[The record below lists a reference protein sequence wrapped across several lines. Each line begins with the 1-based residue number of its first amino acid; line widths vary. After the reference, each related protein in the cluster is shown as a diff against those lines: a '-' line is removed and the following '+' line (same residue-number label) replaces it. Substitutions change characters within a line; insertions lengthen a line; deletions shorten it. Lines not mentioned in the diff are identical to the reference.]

1 MVYQP
6 FLSAFT
12 VRISIRKTAEGA
24 AVCRAKVTQINKFR
38 IRCGFRDMEAVLA
51 TTEIYDGLT
60 DVLRGV
66 FDDDELVA
74 RPEMTADDVDGWDS
88 LSNIRFIMSVEKKF
102 GVKFSAAEVGKLKN
116 VGELASLVAGKKS

>member
-1 MVYQP
+1 M
-6 FLSAFT
+6 
-12 VRISIRKTAEGA
+12 
-24 AVCRAKVTQINKFR
+24 
-38 IRCGFRDMEAVLA
+38 A